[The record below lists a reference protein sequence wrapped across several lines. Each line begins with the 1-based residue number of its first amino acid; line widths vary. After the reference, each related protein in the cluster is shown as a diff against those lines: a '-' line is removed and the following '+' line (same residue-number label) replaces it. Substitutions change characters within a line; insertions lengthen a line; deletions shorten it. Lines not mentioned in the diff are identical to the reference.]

1 MSDKFDLIFPN
12 ANAFY
17 SYYNENEDELV
28 KLYDLSLINIF
39 TGANNSGKS
48 RLIRTFLD
56 SNTIHYEHKS
66 LLKEYLT
73 EFNELINSKKFGGV
87 NSSNNVLF
95 NSFQNDRD
103 EVVFKILNYSELQ
116 IDILSGVDFNL
127 NVFRLLTENF
137 HRLSLN
143 YFGSNGFIQL
153 QGEDKERI
161 SFLLMQIKKM
171 LQQDFFEEKKKIF
184 IPTLRTAH
192 SIFKKKT

>member
-95 NSFQNDRD
+95 NSFQMI
-103 EVVFKILNYSELQ
+103 EMK
-116 IDILSGVDFNL
+116 
-127 NVFRLLTENF
+127 
-137 HRLSLN
+137 
-143 YFGSNGFIQL
+143 
-153 QGEDKERI
+153 
-161 SFLLMQIKKM
+161 
-171 LQQDFFEEKKKIF
+171 
-184 IPTLRTAH
+184 
-192 SIFKKKT
+192 